1 MQANIYS
8 PFFLKKGMFST
19 VSCCLQESMSHEQ
32 DERRYSIDCR
42 EGKPLTSETGQYACQ
57 QNPSRKKKKKKE
69 GKENRAETLDRDFS
83 VMS

>member
-8 PFFLKKGMFST
+8 PFFFKKVMFST
-19 VSCCLQESMSHEQ
+19 VSCYLQESMSHEQ

-57 QNPSRKKKKKKE
+57 QNSSSRKKKEKE
-69 GKENRAETLDRDFS
+69 GKGSRAETLD
-83 VMS
+83 

>member
-1 MQANIYS
+1 
-8 PFFLKKGMFST
+8 
-19 VSCCLQESMSHEQ
+19 MSHEQ

-57 QNPSRKKKKKKE
+57 QNPSRKKKKKKKKE